1 MTFLHKN
8 VIHSLIT
15 EELETLKARGNS
27 HRDVLEN
34 SFNPSTLQHIVLMEL
49 HTDTEVVIT
58 DKNGEVLLS
67 SKQVDIYMKKI
78 IEQPFSQTSRNGL
91 IVQSEWDKERYIAT
105 VTPFKTD
112 DSKSGY
118 VYMFENTEN
127 IKALVSKL
135 NGHFVLAFIV
145 LFFFMLM
152 TIFFLSRALTKPL
165 ILMKESTTKLS
176 KGDFSVSIPIHSQD
190 ELGELAQSIQRLA
203 HDLSFV
209 RKERNEFLS
218 SISHELRTPLTYIKG
233 YADIAKRNELSLED
247 RTHYLNI
254 IYEETERITGLVDE
268 LFYLAKMDKNEFPV
282 VIERIELSPF
292 LHYVYEKVRPAFT
305 DKNLNLELICEE
317 TLTIDSDPSRI
328 EQVLFNILDNALKYS
343 NKGTTT
349 KIKAFRSKEFIS
361 ISVTDQGIGIPK
373 EELNFV
379 FDRLYRVEKSR
390 SRSTGGLGLGLAI
403 VKQLMDVL
411 DGSISVESKEG
422 KGTCFTISFKE
433 NNE

>member
-1 MTFLHKN
+1 MFPYKSANFKKKPLKDKSALILHIFSLYLNLIKLVIKLKISTKLCLWIFICILIIETVSMTFLHKN

-34 SFNPSTLQHIVLMEL
+34 SFNPSTLQHIGLMEF

-67 SKQVDIYMKKI
+67 SKQLDIYMKKI

-112 DSKSGY
+112 DSKVGY

-135 NGHFVLAFIV
+135 NVHFVLAFIV

-176 KGDFSVSIPIHSQD
+176 K
-190 ELGELAQSIQRLA
+190 
-203 HDLSFV
+203 
-209 RKERNEFLS
+209 
-218 SISHELRTPLTYIKG
+218 
-233 YADIAKRNELSLED
+233 
-247 RTHYLNI
+247 
-254 IYEETERITGLVDE
+254 
-268 LFYLAKMDKNEFPV
+268 
-282 VIERIELSPF
+282 
-292 LHYVYEKVRPAFT
+292 
-305 DKNLNLELICEE
+305 
-317 TLTIDSDPSRI
+317 
-328 EQVLFNILDNALKYS
+328 
-343 NKGTTT
+343 
-349 KIKAFRSKEFIS
+349 
-361 ISVTDQGIGIPK
+361 
-373 EELNFV
+373 
-379 FDRLYRVEKSR
+379 
-390 SRSTGGLGLGLAI
+390 
-403 VKQLMDVL
+403 
-411 DGSISVESKEG
+411 
-422 KGTCFTISFKE
+422 
-433 NNE
+433 